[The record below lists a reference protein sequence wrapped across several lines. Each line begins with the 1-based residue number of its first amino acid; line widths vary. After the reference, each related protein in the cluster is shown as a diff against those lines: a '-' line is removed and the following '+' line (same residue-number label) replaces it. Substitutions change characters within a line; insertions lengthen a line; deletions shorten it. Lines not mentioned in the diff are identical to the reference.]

1 MVKEKTKKENRC
13 DETNRKESESISKN
27 KRVVVSGHSTVA
39 CGKKGMDAAQG
50 RHSSSPGH

>member
-1 MVKEKTKKENRC
+1 MCGEREDKEGKHRC

-39 CGKKGMDAAQG
+39 CGKKGMD
-50 RHSSSPGH
+50 S